1 MPGLRPWLGGGE
13 VGFIGGFLPVAGQGF
28 NLICK
33 RVGRAEGSCLD
44 ERHCLAG
51 CVYLVDLLLCCC
63 TSSIKAPVS
72 LKLGY
77 RLTILEIRSVALY
90 CCVLARTKARK
101 AASTAAY
108 LDTHHSTAQSSYL
121 NLHSSGRAQLS
132 LVPSTRQHEQHRFSR
147 SSDRRRPKSHRT
159 RHRGRL
165 REGLPAILCLT

>member
-1 MPGLRPWLGGGE
+1 M
-13 VGFIGGFLPVAGQGF
+13 
-28 NLICK
+28 
-33 RVGRAEGSCLD
+33 
-44 ERHCLAG
+44 
-51 CVYLVDLLLCCC
+51 DLLLCCC
-63 TSSIKAPVS
+63 TSSIKGPVS
-72 LKLGY
+72 LTLGY
-77 RLTILEIRSVALY
+77 RLSILDIRSVALY

-165 REGLPAILCLT
+165 REGLPAILCLTRTIHARVKVGEECQVERDDKGQGWGVYGPCGEVEGTFA